1 MNQQR
6 ILIVEDDLA
15 VAKGLKYA
23 LSQEGFSVNW
33 VGTGEKADQVFN
45 TFPPHLI
52 VLDLRLPD
60 ISGFDFCRK
69 IRNYGFKQPILM
81 LTARDEEVDKVL

>member
-1 MNQQR
+1 MKVLVT
-6 ILIVEDDLA
+6 IL
-15 VAKGLKYA
+15 
-23 LSQEGFSVNW
+23 
-33 VGTGEKADQVFN
+33 TGEKADQVFN